1 MYDKVIIFTSLIYS
15 VWVFYFCKQLM
26 EEKFSP
32 LKTYLLILLLYIVIV
47 IVGRKI
53 FSVGIPTIL
62 VQLTN
67 ILSIVLFHYGSIRK
81 KLLAYVLCS
90 CIFALVEMF
99 VMSLYVSMQKLF
111 FHSSKT
117 YISMNSVTSSTDL
130 VIMFSIM
137 LTVGTLM
144 FKSLSDLAGI
154 FIRYYSIKFFAQIF
168 FPIYW
173 FFIIFSIFYDYLVKS
188 KLRFIIFLTLSLP
201 IVTIFVRGLKNVQ
214 IQERNRVLRKKQI
227 ELLKDQ
233 LEFFDAI
240 TDEYQNL
247 RKWNHDIE
255 NHLLSMNYLMKI
267 GKHEEAVKYLHNI
280 SE

>member
-1 MYDKVIIFTSLIYS
+1 
-15 VWVFYFCKQLM
+15 
-26 EEKFSP
+26 
-32 LKTYLLILLLYIVIV
+32 
-47 IVGRKI
+47 
-53 FSVGIPTIL
+53 
-62 VQLTN
+62 
-67 ILSIVLFHYGSIRK
+67 
-81 KLLAYVLCS
+81 
-90 CIFALVEMF
+90 
-99 VMSLYVSMQKLF
+99 
-111 FHSSKT
+111 
-117 YISMNSVTSSTDL
+117 MNSVTSSTDL

-144 FKSLSDLAGI
+144 FKSLSDFAGN

-214 IQERNRVLRKKQI
+214 IQERNRILRKKQI